1 MAGTFRFLEEIALA
15 DLAFEAEGETVEEV
29 FRGATQ
35 AVLESLANP
44 ATVSGG
50 WERAIER
57 TDADHLALLFDWL
70 SDIVFWKDAAGVVY
84 REAPLTLTR
93 EGNVWLLRARLIG
106 ARVDQRT
113 QELHADVKGVTKH
126 LYEFKQTGAC
136 WKVRIVLDV

>member
-1 MAGTFRFLEEIALA
+1 MADT
-15 DLAFEAEGETVEEV
+15 AFEAEGESVEEV

-35 AVLESLANP
+35 ALLESMASP

-57 TDADHLALLFDWL
+57 TDVDPSTLLFDWL
-70 SDIVFWKDAAGVVY
+70 SEVVYWKDAAGVVF

-93 EGNVWLLRARLIG
+93 EGDVWLLRAGLIG
-106 ARVDQRT
+106 APVDQQT

-126 LYEFKQTGAC
+126 RYELKQTGGS
-136 WKVRIVLDV
+136 WKVIVVLQCLK

>member
-35 AVLESLANP
+35 ALLESLANP
-44 ATVSGG
+44 ATVLGG

-57 TDADHLALLFDWL
+57 TDADHSALLFDWL
-70 SDIVFWKDAAGVVY
+70 SEIVFWKDAAGVVY
-84 REAPLTLTR
+84 REAPLVLTR
-93 EGNVWLLRARLIG
+93 EGNIWRLRARLIG
-106 ARVDQRT
+106 AIVDHRT

-126 LYEFKQTGAC
+126 LYEFKQAGGS
-136 WKVRIVLDV
+136 WKVRVVLDV